1 MSPITELIG
10 GAKAYGWGSF
20 KEVLADPSFESIAT
34 ASVTS
39 NTTFVEFTSIPQTY
53 SHLQIRYIART
64 NRNQYTS
71 DVMAMQLNGDTSA
84 LYTHYVMDGTG
95 SIVEAGGSTGNTS
108 SRVARPAASGAPA
121 NTFSA
126 GIIDILDYRNTN
138 KNHVIRSFCGVD
150 VNGDYGG
157 NGAGNV
163 SLFAALH
170 RSTTAISSIKL
181 FVIVTESQFS
191 FIPNSHFAL
200 YGIKAAA

>member
-1 MSPITELIG
+1 MSLLGIIASSKLSAAG
-10 GAKAYGWGSF
+10 
-20 KEVLADPSFESIAT
+20 DFESIAT
-34 ASVTS
+34 AAVTS

-53 SHLQIRYIART
+53 THLQIRYIART

-84 LYTHYVMDGTG
+84 LYNHHQFDGTG
-95 SIVEAGGSTGNTS
+95 SIVESGSSASGQTS
-108 SRVARPAASGAPA
+108 SRVARPAASGAPE

-126 GIIDILDYRNTN
+126 GIIDILDYKNTN

-157 NGAGNV
+157 NGAGII
-163 SLFAALH
+163 SLFSALH

-200 YGIKAAA
+200 YGIKGA

>member
-1 MSPITELIG
+1 MARILGTIASS
-10 GAKAYGWGSF
+10 SF
-20 KEVLADPSFESIAT
+20 EADPSFESIAT

-71 DVMAMQLNGDTSA
+71 DVMAIQLNGDTSA
-84 LYTHYVMDGTG
+84 LYSHHNMDGTG
-95 SIVEAGGSTGNTS
+95 SIVEAGGSAGGNTS

-126 GIIDILDYRNTN
+126 GIIDILDYKNTN

-157 NGAGNV
+157 NGSGII
-163 SLFAALH
+163 SLFSALH
-170 RSTTAISSIKL
+170 SSTTAISSIKL

-200 YGIKAAA
+200 YGIKAA